1 MTALL
6 RYRAAWLAT
15 GRSFAK
21 ASVDLLRDENEKTNE
36 MVGGLKNE
44 PLQKPY
50 TLLQY
55 TFDIQIRVQT
65 RISQYLVWYGMVWYG
80 MVWYGM
86 VWYGIVWYSMV
97 WYGIVWY
104 GMVWYGM
111 V

>member
-44 PLQKPY
+44 PL
-50 TLLQY
+50 
-55 TFDIQIRVQT
+55 
-65 RISQYLVWYGMVWYG
+65 
-80 MVWYGM
+80 
-86 VWYGIVWYSMV
+86 
-97 WYGIVWY
+97 
-104 GMVWYGM
+104 
-111 V
+111 